1 MAASLWFAIACGVL
15 AVVYGLWARS
25 WILGQ
30 NAGNAR
36 MQEIATAIQQG
47 AAAYL
52 ARQYRTIAIVGVVL
66 LVAIGAAIDMKTAIG
81 FLLGA
86 VLSGACGFIGMNVS
100 VRANVRTAQA
110 ASVGMNEALNVAF
123 KGGAITGM
131 LVVGL
136 GLLGVAGFY
145 WVLTVMGAPGAPNP
159 APNVHDVLKPMI
171 GLAFGASLISIF
183 ARLGGGIFTKGAD
196 VGADLVGKV
205 EAGIPEDDPRN
216 PAVIADNVGDNVG
229 DCAGMAADL
238 FETYVVTLIAT
249 MLLGA
254 LMITNAPAQAAIYPM
269 LLGAVSII
277 GSIIGCSMV
286 KAKPGKKIMSALY
299 TGLWWAAGLSLIGFV
314 IVTWYI
320 WPDNDMRYKMLGATV
335 VGIVLTGL
343 MVYITEFYTGTEFTP
358 VRHIAEAS
366 TTGHGTNIIA
376 GLGVSMK
383 STAWPVLAVCVAILV
398 SFKLAGLY
406 GIAIAATSML
416 SMAGIVVALDAYGPI
431 TDNAGGIAEMSGM
444 PDSVRAITDPL
455 DAVGN
460 TTKAVTKG
468 YAIGSAGLA
477 ALVLFADYTHALESR
492 SMSMTF
498 DLSDPMVIVGL
509 FIGGL
514 IPYLFGAMAM
524 EAVGRAAGA
533 VVVEVRRQFRDIK
546 GIMDGTGKPQYDKAV
561 DMLTASAIK
570 EMIAPSLLPVL
581 VPILVGMLLG
591 PRALGGLLMGTIITG
606 LFVAIS
612 MTTGGGAWDNAKKY
626 IEDGNHG
633 GKGSDAHKAAVT
645 GDTVGDP
652 YKDTAGPAVN
662 PLIKIINIV
671 ALLLVPLLPATGI
684 LSVTMAPMQAQQQ
697 VVAPA
702 SATAPQLTAPAVAPA
717 IAPAAPVAAEVP
729 VQASGEAPA
738 AK

>member
-1 MAASLWFAIACGVL
+1 MMALYAALACGL
-15 AVVYGLWARS
+15 AAVVYGFVQRS
-25 WILGQ
+25 WILSQ
-30 NAGNAR
+30 DAGNAR
-36 MQEIATAIQQG
+36 MQEIADAVQQG

-52 ARQYRTIAIVGVVL
+52 ARQYKTIGIVGVVL
-66 LVAIGAAIDMKTAIG
+66 AVLIFVFLGKLTALG
-81 FLLGA
+81 FVIGA

-110 ASVGMNEALNVAF
+110 ATRGIGPALDVAF

-136 GLLGVAGFY
+136 GLLGVGGFFIA
-145 WVLTVMGAPGAPNP
+145 VTGGT
-159 APNVHDVLKPMI
+159 NVDPETLKPLL
-171 GLAFGASLISIF
+171 GLAFGSSLISIF

-238 FETYVVTLIAT
+238 FETYAVTLIAA
-249 MLLGA
+249 MALGA
-254 LMITNAPAQAAIYPM
+254 LMVKNAAVAAVIYPM
-269 LLGAVSII
+269 VLGGVSII
-277 GSIIGCSMV
+277 ASIIGCSFV
-286 KAKPGKKIMSALY
+286 KASEGMKNVMPALY
-299 TGLWWAAGLSLIGFV
+299 KGLIVAGVLSFIAFIAVTKVVMPDDALGAGTQMRLIGAC
-314 IVTWYI
+314 
-320 WPDNDMRYKMLGATV
+320 L
-335 VGIVLTGL
+335 VGLLLTAA
-343 MVYITEFYTGTEFTP
+343 MVWITEFYTGTQYSP
-358 VRHIAEAS
+358 VQHIAQAS

-383 STAWPVLAVCVAILV
+383 STAYPVIFICVAIYAAYA
-398 SFKLAGLY
+398 LAGLY

-431 TDNAGGIAEMSGM
+431 TDNAGGIAEMAELPS
-444 PDSVRAITDPL
+444 SVRDITDPL

-477 ALVLFADYTHALESR
+477 ALVLFADYTHALEAR
-492 SMSMTF
+492 GMSLAF
-498 DLSDPMVIVGL
+498 DLSDHKVIVGL

-533 VVVEVRRQFRDIK
+533 VVVEVRKQFAD
-546 GIMDGTGKPQYDKAV
+546 GQIMANKRKPDYSAAV
-561 DMLTASAIK
+561 DMLTTAAIK
-570 EMIAPSLLPVL
+570 EMIVPSLLPV
-581 VPILVGMLLG
+581 VAPVAVGLLLG
-591 PRALGGLLMGTIITG
+591 PAALGGLLMGTIVTG

-612 MTTGGGAWDNAKKY
+612 MCTGGGAWDNAKKL
-626 IEDGNHG
+626 IEEGFTDSAGVLHKKG
-633 GKGSDAHKAAVT
+633 GDAHKSAVT

-671 ALLLVPLLPATGI
+671 ALLIVPLLP
-684 LSVTMAPMQAQQQ
+684 M
-697 VVAPA
+697 
-702 SATAPQLTAPAVAPA
+702 TAGTKAVESHTAPAASTVPA
-717 IAPAAPVAAEVP
+717 AVVPAAMPTPAAPALAAS
-729 VQASGEAPA
+729 Q
-738 AK
+738 